1 MADGLIGA
9 LRVLLGVDTA
19 AFSEGL
25 DKATGKLEIFGVNF
39 QKLAGGLAITGIA
52 AGFVYDI
59 NKMINAADA
68 LGKASQKYGVPVEQL
83 SALKF
88 AADMTEVSFESL
100 EKGLGKLSKTL
111 LDAVVEPGGK
121 AGKIFAALGISATD
135 SNGKMKD
142 TTTILGDVAE
152 KFNKLGDT
160 NQRTAAAMKLFGKSG
175 AELIPLLAQGKDGI
189 KELTDEAARL
199 GIVIDANTAARAEE
213 FNQTLKRLHATHDSI
228 VLQITQGMLPG
239 LQTLADAMLTT
250 ARNGTTMREV
260 GGYIVEAFNKIVEVV
275 FTTIAIFQRLGAEWQ
290 ALQNFLHTDIF
301 SGGLTAAW
309 AAFNAEGVKT
319 QQVMAGIRAQF
330 AAPDADALAWMG
342 ATATKQKKAFGELN
356 TSVMGSKS
364 SLDSFLDSQLKSIAG
379 HEAEALAIGLGLG
392 VREKLKVQL
401 EAEQIARNNNIKL
414 TEKQNAAIAAVGQRA
429 ADAAIDVAAANMKVD
444 LLSPWE
450 KYEQKLKDVN
460 AILERHPELAAQAA
474 QSAGKAAAAM
484 AESYGT
490 AAASAMGSM
499 AEFFTQFGQGNA
511 TMFAIGK
518 AFSISQAIINTLVG
532 ATKAYAEFG
541 WPLGAVF
548 AAAVIAGGMAQVA
561 KIASQQPAAKMAT
574 GGSFML
580 GGAGGVDSQM
590 VPIMATPGERVSV
603 DQNKYGE
610 SAGGQTM
617 TVQGI
622 SAKEYYRGD
631 VLRDIISNINQAVSD
646 GYKIKVA

>member
-25 DKATGKLEIFGVNF
+25 DKATGKLEIFGINF

-59 NKMINAADA
+59 NKMINAADE
-68 LGKASQKYGVPVEQL
+68 LGKASQKYGIPVEQL

-88 AADMTEVSFESL
+88 AADLTEVSFESL
-100 EKGLGKLSKTL
+100 EKGLGKLSKSL
-111 LDAVVEPGGK
+111 LDGVVNPGGEAAK
-121 AGKIFAALGISATD
+121 MFKALGISTTD

-152 KFNKLGDT
+152 KFNGLGDT

-175 AELIPLLAQGKDGI
+175 AELIPLLAQGRDGI

-239 LQTLADAMLTT
+239 LQQLADAMLVT
-250 ARNGTTMREV
+250 AHNGTTMREV
-260 GGYIVEAFNKIVEVV
+260 GGYIVDAFNKIVEVA
-275 FTTIAIFQRLGAEWQ
+275 FTTVAIFQRLGAEWNALVAVFQ
-290 ALQNFLHTDIF
+290 ATSF
-301 SGGLTAAW
+301 SGMSAAW
-309 AAFNAEGVKT
+309 AAFNAEGAKT
-319 QQVMAGIRAQF
+319 QQVMAGIRSQF
-330 AAPDADALAWMG
+330 AAPDPDALAWMG
-342 ATATKQKKAFGELN
+342 ATATKAKAKIGELN
-356 TSVMGSKS
+356 TSAPGSKS
-364 SLDSFLDSQLKSIAG
+364 ALDSFLDSQLKSIAG

-401 EAEQIARNNNIKL
+401 EAEQIARTNNIKL

-450 KYEQKLKDVN
+450 KYEQKLKDIE
-460 AILERHPELAAQAA
+460 AILQRHPEMAAQAA
-474 QSAGKAAAAM
+474 QSSMKAAASM

-590 VPIMATPGERVSV
+590 VPIMATPGERVSI

-610 SAGGQTM
+610 SGGGQTM